1 MLTFISSRNLY
12 NENHYM
18 FSHDISQ
25 KNTKNF
31 PLFFTYV
38 LGFSKHQNN
47 KKYFTLKAYY
57 TLWGKMPD
65 LQRQKIENMSI
76 FLALWIYL
84 MLVIANSP
92 FLIKHCTFN
101 EL

>member
-12 NENHYM
+12 NENHYI

-47 KKYFTLKAYY
+47 KKYFTPKAYH
-57 TLWGKMPD
+57 KMI
-65 LQRQKIENMSI
+65 LRI
-76 FLALWIYL
+76 
-84 MLVIANSP
+84 
-92 FLIKHCTFN
+92 
-101 EL
+101 